1 MVVVLMKI
9 RESHHHVLRTN
20 YSVVPWVMLYLPSLI
35 HNLQKPSAVGI

>member
-35 HNLQKPSAVGI
+35 HNPQKPSAVGI